1 MIRRAWPTMGSVASL
16 AVPPGSGADAR
27 TVDRAVGL
35 VRDWFD
41 EVEAALSPYRRD
53 SDLWRWREGELVLA
67 DSAPLTEMVAAC
79 GELARV
85 TRGGFHPYDRA
96 GRFDPT
102 GYAKGWAI
110 ERGLDVLVSAGIPE
124 ACLGIG
130 GDQQMIGRAQ
140 PTRPWRVAI
149 ADTSERGRIA
159 AVITAPASG
168 ARFAVATSG
177 EAERGEHIWPAGGR
191 PLLVGQLEH
200 GAGLASVTV
209 VGPQLGLADAFAT
222 AIWAH
227 ARTGPLD
234 QAWDWLAGT
243 GYEALAVD
251 RLGRVRGTAGMPGQ
265 LVRPAAA

>member
-1 MIRRAWPTMGSVASL
+1 MIRRAWPTMGSIASL
-16 AVPPGSGADAR
+16 AVPSASGADEDA
-27 TVDRAVGL
+27 VDRAVVL

-53 SDLWRWREGELVLA
+53 SDLSLWREGGLA
-67 DSAPLTEMVAAC
+67 LHDSPHLAEMVQAC
-79 GELARV
+79 DALAGL
-85 TRGGFHPYDRA
+85 TQGGFHPYDRA

-110 ERGLDVLVSAGIPE
+110 ERGLDLLVSAGIPD

-149 ADTSERGRIA
+149 ADPSERGRIA
-159 AVITAPASG
+159 AVVTAPASG

-191 PLLVGQLEH
+191 PLLVGQLER
-200 GAGLASVTV
+200 GAALASVTV
-209 VGPQLGLADAFAT
+209 VGPLLGLADAFAT

-234 QAWDWLAGT
+234 EAWQWLAGT